1 MIEVFVNLVHLTDLV
16 KGKPVLAKVNYQGQL
31 DVKLLLDP
39 SKYDIIVQKGDS
51 MVTIRRKRFRNIFK
65 KGV

>member
-1 MIEVFVNLVHLTDLV
+1 MIELFVNLAHLSDFA

-39 SKYDIIVQKGDS
+39 KKYDIIVQKGDS
-51 MVTIRRKRFRNIFK
+51 MVTIVKKRLFRKRAI
-65 KGV
+65 

>member
-1 MIEVFVNLVHLTDLV
+1 MIELFVNLAHLPDFA

-39 SKYDIIVQKGDS
+39 RKYDIIVQKGDS
-51 MVTIRRKRFRNIFK
+51 MVTVVRKRLFRKRAI
-65 KGV
+65 

>member
-39 SKYDIIVQKGDS
+39 KKYDIIVQRGDS
-51 MVTIRRKRFRNIFK
+51 MVTIRRRKLSNIFRK
-65 KGV
+65 RV